1 MSGHSKWANI
11 KRKKEANDKERGKI
25 FSKLARLI
33 TLAVAEGGGSP
44 DPATNVKLRF
54 AVERAKVANM
64 PKDNIERAIDKA
76 VGPGSVALQEIYY
89 EAFAQGSVALIIHA
103 TTDNVNR
110 TIAEIRVELA
120 RGGAK
125 LASQGSVLYLFR
137 KCASIAFDA
146 GKNSEEDLYRFAD
159 SIDSF
164 DIEADGPMTIIYF
177 PFENIGRAGDLP
189 EQMTAEAPAEIDFRP
204 ISTVEVDAERALQLE
219 GLIERLEDLDDVQGV
234 FANY

>member
-33 TLAVAEGGGSP
+33 TLAVAEGGGVP
-44 DPATNVKLRF
+44 DPAVNIKLRF

-64 PKDNIERAIDKA
+64 PKENIKRAIDKA

-89 EAFAQGSVALIIHA
+89 EAFAQGSVGLIIYA

-110 TIAEIRVELA
+110 SIAEIRVELA

-125 LASQGSVLYLFR
+125 LASQGSVLYLFK
-137 KCASIAFDA
+137 KCASIAFDM
-146 GKNSEEDLYRFAD
+146 GKNSEEILYTFAD
-159 SIDSF
+159 SIGSF
-164 DIEADGPMTIIYF
+164 DIEAEGTLTIIYF
-177 PFENIGRAGDLP
+177 PFENIGRAIELP
-189 EQMTAEAPAEIDFRP
+189 EGLIAEAPAEIDFRP
-204 ISTVEVDAERALQLE
+204 TSRVVVDSEHASKLE
-219 GLIERLEDLDDVQGV
+219 GLITKLEDLDDVQAV